1 MIDVR
6 TAVGS
11 LGGDASLY
19 LDAIEHLVPALGNWP
34 ARFQDAL
41 NRHDLDRARQMAQD
55 MQSILDVVAAVPCA
69 SALGRMA
76 DALASPDDVVRHG
89 AALADLDRHLQ
100 PLMRTLQQAVEIV
113 RNARLERARRE
124 QGHNSAF

>member
-1 MIDVR
+1 
-6 TAVGS
+6 VGS

-41 NRHDLDRARQMAQD
+41 NRRDFARARQMAQD
-55 MQSILDVVAAVPCA
+55 MQSILDVVAAAPCA
-69 SALGRMA
+69 AALGRMA
-76 DALASPDDVVRHG
+76 DALACPDDATRHG

-113 RNARLERARRE
+113 RAARQERTRRE